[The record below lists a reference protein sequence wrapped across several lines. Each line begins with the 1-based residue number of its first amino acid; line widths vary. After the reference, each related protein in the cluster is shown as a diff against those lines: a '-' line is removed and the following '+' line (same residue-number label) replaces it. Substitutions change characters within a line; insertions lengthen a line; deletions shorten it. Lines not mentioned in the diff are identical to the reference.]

1 MSAGRILL
9 MVFGGLIM
17 LILMAGG
24 CVYSGYNRAIEMD
37 EAVKSQWAQ
46 VENQLQR
53 RFELIP

>member
-9 MVFGGLIM
+9 MVFGGLLI
-17 LILMAGG
+17 LILMLGG
-24 CVYSGYNRAIEMD
+24 CVYSGYNRVIEMD

-53 RFELIP
+53 RF